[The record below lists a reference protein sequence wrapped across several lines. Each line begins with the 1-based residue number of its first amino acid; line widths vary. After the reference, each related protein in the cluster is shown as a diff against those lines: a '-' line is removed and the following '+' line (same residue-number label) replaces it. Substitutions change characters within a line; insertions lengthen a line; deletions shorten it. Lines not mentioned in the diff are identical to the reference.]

1 MKQLRK
7 MAAAAALGLLASGA
21 TFAQSPYSAPWRG
34 DFWGYIGASA
44 GESKFRTD
52 CNRTITQFECDT
64 KDTGFKVYAGGR
76 MSEWLGLE
84 IGYTD
89 FGRIRASGGE
99 VDAWAVPL
107 TLITLANLYASRR
120 ASGALRIWWLAA
132 ALTALAERAF
142 TFSYFIPTIVRL
154 MNAPDSPESA
164 AAALRWSQLNYL
176 RHALVLAAWL
186 ASLRAFALFHQGAG
200 RVFRH

>member
-1 MKQLRK
+1 MKQQVRK
-7 MAAAAALGLLASGA
+7 MAAVAALGLLASG
-21 TFAQSPYSAPWRG
+21 TSIAQSTYAAPWRG

-76 MSEWLGLE
+76 MSQWLGLE

-107 TLITLANLYASRR
+107 SLVAGVPFGERFSAFGKIGGLYGRTDVTASLDSLIETGHKSGWGWTYGVGAAFAITPTIQLRADWDRHKLDF
-120 ASGALRIWWLAA
+120 ASGREDVDML
-132 ALTALAERAF
+132 
-142 TFSYFIPTIVRL
+142 
-154 MNAPDSPESA
+154 SA
-164 AAALRWSQLNYL
+164 GVQ
-176 RHALVLAAWL
+176 
-186 ASLRAFALFHQGAG
+186 
-200 RVFRH
+200 FRF

>member
-1 MKQLRK
+1 MKQISK
-7 MAAAAALGLLASGA
+7 MAVIATLGLLASGA
-21 TFAQSPYSAPWRG
+21 SMAQGYATPWRG
-34 DFWGYIGASA
+34 DFWGYVGASA

-76 MSEWLGLE
+76 MTEWLGLE

-107 TLITLANLYASRR
+107 SLVAGVPFGERFAAFAKVGGLYAQTDVR
-120 ASGALRIWWLAA
+120 ASLESLVESGDKSGWGWTYGVGAAFS
-132 ALTALAERAF
+132 LT
-142 TFSYFIPTIVRL
+142 PTIQIRADWDRHKLDFASGREDVDML
-154 MNAPDSPESA
+154 SA
-164 AAALRWSQLNYL
+164 GVQ
-176 RHALVLAAWL
+176 
-186 ASLRAFALFHQGAG
+186 
-200 RVFRH
+200 FRF

>member
-107 TLITLANLYASRR
+107 TLIAGVPLGERFRAFGKVGGLYGRTDVRPTFESTFEDEGRGRKSGWGWTYGAGASF
-120 ASGALRIWWLAA
+120 
-132 ALTALAERAF
+132 ALTPA
-142 TFSYFIPTIVRL
+142 V
-154 MNAPDSPESA
+154 
-164 AAALRWSQLNYL
+164 Q
-176 RHALVLAAWL
+176 
-186 ASLRAFALFHQGAG
+186 LRADWDRHKLDFAGGREDVDMLSAG
-200 RVFRH
+200 VQFAF

>member
-1 MKQLRK
+1 MMHARK
-7 MAAAAALGLLASGA
+7 MAAIAALGLLASGA
-21 TFAQSPYSAPWRG
+21 SMAQYATPWRG
-34 DFWGYIGASA
+34 EFWGYLGASA

-76 MSEWLGLE
+76 MNEWLGLE

-107 TLITLANLYASRR
+107 SLVAGVPFGERFSAFGKVGGLYGR
-120 ASGALRIWWLAA
+120 
-132 ALTALAERAF
+132 TDV
-142 TFSYFIPTIVRL
+142 T
-154 MNAPDSPESA
+154 
-164 AAALRWSQLNYL
+164 
-176 RHALVLAAWL
+176 
-186 ASLRAFALFHQGAG
+186 ASLDSLTSTGHKSGWGWTYGAGAAFAITPAIQIRADWDRHKLDFAG
-200 RVFRH
+200 GREDVDMLSAGVQFRF